1 MAECHCTNPHPEEW
15 KDIPGY
21 EGYYQVSNHG
31 QVRSLDRNVM
41 LKNGAFRFAKGIT
54 LRPGEHTAG
63 YGMVVLSR
71 LGKRVTRKVHTLV
84 AEAFI
89 GERPAGMEVR
99 HLDDDPSNNHLPNLK
114 YGTPSEN
121 RLDSV
126 RNGTHF
132 EASQTHC
139 QRGHAFTES
148 NIIIQSNG
156 RDRKCRT
163 CNEERNRKYYLER
176 KKKRAELN
184 NSFNPDQG

>member
-1 MAECHCTNPHPEEW
+1 MSHDTSLENEQW
-15 KDIPGY
+15 RDIPNY
-21 EGYYQVSNHG
+21 EGYYQVSDHG
-31 QVRSLDRNVM
+31 RVRSLDRTVINR
-41 LKNGAFRFAKGIT
+41 NGVFQQIRGKVLA
-54 LRPGEHTAG
+54 PGLHTAG
-63 YGMVVLSR
+63 YPQVVLHKN
-71 LGKRVTRKVHTLV
+71 GKGKIRTIHTLV
-84 AEAFI
+84 MEVFV
-89 GERPAGMEVR
+89 GPRPKGMEVR
-99 HLDDDPSNNHLPNLK
+99 HLDDDPTNNHISNLT
-114 YGTPSEN
+114 YGTPTQN

-132 EASQTHC
+132 EARQTHC

-184 NSFNPDQG
+184 NSFNPNKG